1 MEVLNVSMRRKDKMK
16 DDIISSLSDRLL
28 VLSERMEAL
37 ETKNSYN
44 LGKWKN
50 NNKNFVPF
58 G

>member
-1 MEVLNVSMRRKDKMK
+1 MK

-28 VLSERMEAL
+28 VLSERMEAQKVR
-37 ETKNSYN
+37 TVN
-44 LGKWKN
+44 LRKWKN